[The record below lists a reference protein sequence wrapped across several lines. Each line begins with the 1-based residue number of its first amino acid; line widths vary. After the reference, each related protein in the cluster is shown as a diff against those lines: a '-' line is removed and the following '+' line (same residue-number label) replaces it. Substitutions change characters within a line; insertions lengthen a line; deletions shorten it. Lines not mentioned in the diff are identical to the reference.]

1 MRQTCIGAIGSN
13 ILVRIPRTRARVWAG
28 AFLTGLVCGDG
39 QAASAL
45 SDQQRESKLATQE
58 AAFQPDVSATLLSGG
73 PDSTL
78 ASLTPTGST
87 ILFSETYWSA
97 FANFDLTTL
106 RHSAQSDPESRFA
119 EGMTLLASGNVETAE
134 SAFAAASQQRTDV
147 NVAVASQIMLAT
159 TLRYER
165 KWKQLRDLSLTSALS
180 AQDKLLTSELEQWGK
195 AFADAEPQSIE
206 FPTDP
211 FVLPLK
217 VTAVGT
223 PTIRVRINGNTYDF
237 WIDTGSS
244 MTVVSSAVAADAKI
258 EALSQDTLAV
268 RTFAGSAPV
277 RPASVKR
284 IEIGSIVIINCPV
297 VIIDESQ
304 MYLRAS
310 SESVPAR
317 GVHVDGILG
326 WDTLRQLDLPMD
338 YARGAI
344 LLAEPVRRT
353 NGTDVGRTLAWL
365 GKPLV
370 ELGTKLGGKLH
381 FMLDTGAQI
390 TFLNATVIEKT
401 GASTK
406 NSDGRVF
413 GIARTGRRTDRMV
426 PFLTLNIGGKPIK
439 LQDVIVYGPVFSG
452 LINSDGI
459 LGSDVSRFGAIHID
473 ATNGVFTVGELGGL
487 EDATE

>member
-1 MRQTCIGAIGSN
+1 MRQTCIGAMGSS
-13 ILVRIPRTRARVWAG
+13 ILVRIPRTRARVWAV
-28 AFLTGLVCGDG
+28 ALFAGLICGDV

-58 AAFQPDVSATLLSGG
+58 AFQPDVSATLFSGG
-73 PDSTL
+73 PDSALT
-78 ASLTPTGST
+78 APPPGTPTG
-87 ILFSETYWSA
+87 LFSETYWSA
-97 FANFDLTTL
+97 FANFDLPTL
-106 RHSAQSDPESRFA
+106 QHSAKNDAESRFA

-134 SAFAAASQQRTDV
+134 TAFAAASQQRTDV
-147 NVAVASQIMLAT
+147 NVAVASQVMLAT

-165 KWKQLRDLSLTSALS
+165 KWKQLRDLPLTSVLS
-180 AQDKLLTSELEQWGK
+180 AQDQLLTSELERWGK
-195 AFADAEPQSIE
+195 AFAEAEPESIK

-211 FVLPLK
+211 LVLPLK

-223 PTIRVRINGNTYDF
+223 PMIRVRINGNIYDF

-258 EALSQDTLAV
+258 AALSEDTLVV
-268 RTFAGSAPV
+268 RTFAGSAAV
-277 RPASVKR
+277 RAATVKR
-284 IEIGSIVIINCPV
+284 IEIGSIVIINCPA
-297 VIIDESQ
+297 VIIDESL
-304 MYLRAS
+304 MYLRS
-310 SESVPAR
+310 SAEGVPAR

-326 WDTLRQLDLPMD
+326 WVTLRQLDLTMD
-338 YARGAI
+338 YARSAI
-344 LLAEPVRRT
+344 LIAEPVHRT
-353 NGTDVGRTLAWL
+353 DGVEADRTLAWL

-370 ELGTKLGGKLH
+370 ELGTKLNGKVH
-381 FMLDTGAQI
+381 FTLDTGAQT
-390 TFLNATVIEKT
+390 TFLNATVIEKV

-406 NSDGRVF
+406 NSDSRVY

-439 LQDVIVYGPVFSG
+439 LQDVIVYGPVLSG

-473 ATNGVFTVGELGGL
+473 ATNGVFTVGGLSGL
-487 EDATE
+487 EDTTE